1 MDIAIVAIYLLGMIA
16 FGFWGKRRA
25 TTQSDFLV
33 AGRRLGPL
41 LYSGTMAAIVL
52 GGAST
57 IGGVGLGY
65 QYGISGMW
73 LVMAIGVG
81 ILLLSLLF
89 AGRIQRLRVYT
100 VSQMLEL
107 RYGPGSSVLSGV
119 VMWGYT
125 LMLSVTSTIAYST
138 IFGALFDIGRVP
150 AIILGGGVVIIYSTL
165 GGMWSITL
173 TDFVQFLVKTIGIF
187 FILLPLALY
196 KTGGMSGLAEKL
208 PADAT
213 SLTAI
218 GGEKILTYFVI
229 YTFGLLIGQDIWQ
242 RVFTARSPGVARWA
256 GAASGVYCLLYAV
269 AGAVIG
275 MAAKVLL
282 PALESRDDAFA
293 QFVEMQLPPVLAGL
307 VLAAA
312 LAAVMSTSSGALI
325 ATATVFSQDI
335 VARLLKRDVEAG
347 SEHDHIRNNRLYVAG
362 FGILMVVIACV
373 LQDVVNALTVAYDIL
388 VGGLLVPI
396 LGGLVWRRGSNT
408 GALAAM
414 AVGTV
419 ATLVAM
425 FIFGIEANEP
435 IYWGLVSG
443 LVVFVV
449 GSLPASPPIPRC
461 WPSGTAAAVAKAVH
475 AAQQTRRHNGT
486 QPTPHHCA
494 KAEHFHQ
501 NHLTGQSVVPSPRG
515 ELGLQR
521 SRPRGASAVH
531 RRPRRCWTHVGCP
544 SGACIPCGWLPR
556 HHV

>member
-1 MDIAIVAIYLLGMIA
+1 MAENLDVAIVFIYLAGMIA

-107 RYGPGSSVLSGV
+107 RYGPGSSVLSGI
-119 VMWGYT
+119 VMWLYT

-150 AIILGGGVVIIYSTL
+150 AIILGGSVVIIYATL

-187 FILLPLALY
+187 FILLPIALH
-196 KTGGMSGLAEKL
+196 KTGGVSGLAEKL

-293 QFVEMQLPPVLAGL
+293 EFVEMQLPPVLAGL

-335 VARLLKRDVEAG
+335 VARLRHRDIEAG
-347 SEHDHIRNNRLYVAG
+347 TEHDHIRNNRLYVAG
-362 FGILMVVIACV
+362 FGVVMVVIACV

-396 LGGLVWRRGSNT
+396 LGGLVWRRGTNV
-408 GALAAM
+408 GALGAM

-425 FIFGIEANEP
+425 FKFGIEANEP

-443 LVVFVV
+443 LVVYVV
-449 GSLPASPPIPRC
+449 GSLLSKPTDPEVLAEWDRRSR
-461 WPSGTAAAVAKAVH
+461 GEDTAPVE
-475 AAQQTRRHNGT
+475 
-486 QPTPHHCA
+486 PTP
-494 KAEHFHQ
+494 
-501 NHLTGQSVVPSPRG
+501 
-515 ELGLQR
+515 
-521 SRPRGASAVH
+521 
-531 RRPRRCWTHVGCP
+531 VG
-544 SGACIPCGWLPR
+544 
-556 HHV
+556 

>member
-1 MDIAIVAIYLLGMIA
+1 MDIAVVVIYLVGMIA

-33 AGRRLGPL
+33 AGRRLGPM

-73 LVMAIGVG
+73 LVFAIGVG

-107 RYGPGSSVLSGV
+107 RYGPGSSVLSGL

-125 LMLSVTSTIAYST
+125 LMLSVTSTIAYAT
-138 IFGALFDIGRVP
+138 IFGALFDIGRVL
-150 AIILGGGVVIIYSTL
+150 AIILGGSVVIIYSVL

-173 TDFVQFLVKTIGIF
+173 TDFVQFIVKTIGIF
-187 FILLPLALY
+187 FILLPIALY
-196 KTGGMSGLAEKL
+196 KTGGFSGLADKL

-218 GGEKILTYFVI
+218 GGSTILTYFVI

-256 GAASGVYCLLYAV
+256 GTAAGVYCLLYAV

-293 QFVEMQLPPVLAGL
+293 QFVEMQLPPLLAGL

-335 VARLLKRDVEAG
+335 VARLRGRDIEAG
-347 SEHDHIRNNRLYVAG
+347 SEHDHIRSNRLYVAG
-362 FGILMVVIACV
+362 FGIVMVLIAC
-373 LQDVVNALTVAYDIL
+373 AAA
-388 VGGLLVPI
+388 
-396 LGGLVWRRGSNT
+396 RRGRRADRGLRHPGRRAAGADPRRADLAPRHQRRRGGGDGGGHRCHVGHHDRRRRHLRQRADLRRPGIRT
-408 GALAAM
+408 GG
-414 AVGTV
+414 VRRRQ
-419 ATLVAM
+419 
-425 FIFGIEANEP
+425 F
-435 IYWGLVSG
+435 
-443 LVVFVV
+443 
-449 GSLPASPPIPRC
+449 
-461 WPSGTAAAVAKAVH
+461 
-475 AAQQTRRHNGT
+475 AQQAHRTRGDGGVGPT
-486 QPTPHHCA
+486 QP
-494 KAEHFHQ
+494 
-501 NHLTGQSVVPSPRG
+501 R
-515 ELGLQR
+515 
-521 SRPRGASAVH
+521 
-531 RRPRRCWTHVGCP
+531 
-544 SGACIPCGWLPR
+544 
-556 HHV
+556 